1 MKNGYSICFNEWALD
16 KDINNEL
23 SLLLIIS
30 SLSAEKGYC
39 FASNKY
45 LADLF
50 DIREETIS
58 RKLKKLCD
66 KEYITIEYEKKGC
79 EITNRIIR
87 LTKLSIHDCEINQST
102 IDQKVKENN
111 ISINNN
117 NKLNEFNLY
126 NNFHEN
132 KQCEDTTK
140 SGTRCL
146 RKSSFNINGKN
157 YCNQHARDL
166 IPNLKV
172 KEERFKKPTLEEV
185 QEYCNE
191 RNNGIN
197 AQNFIDFY
205 ESKGWMVG
213 KSKMKNWRAC
223 IRTWENNRKTNTKEE
238 PKWFNQ
244 EQDLQKTSEQ
254 DQEEME
260 NLLNGLRND
269 S

>member
-66 KEYITIEYEKKGC
+66 KKYITIEYEKKGC

-111 ISINNN
+111 ISINN
-117 NKLNEFNLY
+117 KE
-126 NNFHEN
+126 
-132 KQCEDTTK
+132 
-140 SGTRCL
+140 
-146 RKSSFNINGKN
+146 NINNINIINTK
-157 YCNQHARDL
+157 
-166 IPNLKV
+166 
-172 KEERFKKPTLEEV
+172 ERFKKPTLEEIE
-185 QEYCNE
+185 EYCKQ
-191 RNNGIN
+191 RNSSVD
-197 AQNFIDFY
+197 AKTFY
-205 ESKGWMVG
+205 EYFETGGWVDSKGNKV
-213 KSKMKNWRAC
+213 KNWKQK
-223 IRTWENNRKTNTKEE
+223 IITWENNRKTNTKEE

-244 EQDLQKTSEQ
+244 EQGLQKTSEE